1 MSAWIISIVGIITL
15 GILVDIVLPEGQTN
29 KYIKG
34 IFAAITILTI
44 IAPIPKFLNNEI
56 DFKKLF
62 SSGVNFS
69 VDDSFI
75 ETVSQTKKD
84 YREESI
90 EALLAQMGYEKC
102 EAKIVKKVDKSNEID
117 YVNIY
122 FNKVVLNEKALHIDI
137 VNNIKTTVGEY
148 LKIHRDC
155 VRVLYE

>member
-34 IFAAITILTI
+34 IFATITILTI
-44 IAPIPKFLNNEI
+44 IAPIPKFLNKEI

-62 SSGVNFS
+62 SNGVSFS
-69 VDDSFI
+69 VDESFI
-75 ETVSQTKKD
+75 DSVSETKKD

-90 EALLAQMGYEKC
+90 EELLLQLGYTDC
-102 EAKIVKKVDKSNEID
+102 EAKIVKKANKANEID

-122 FNKVVLNEKALHIDI
+122 LNNVVFKSSKEHIDI
-137 VNNIKTTVGEY
+137 VNNIKTTVSAY
-148 LKIHRDC
+148 LKIDRDY
-155 VRVLYE
+155 VRVL